1 MLACIPERGFFHEP
15 YGRTMHCYCIICSRV
30 FSCVV
35 FVFFVSGMSCPS
47 LLYAAFGALV
57 ANRNECKLDVAP
69 RVDVALED
77 MGRKRRKTQSVQCLI
92 SPPLVHVSLSTDNGE
107 LAHAAL
113 GIVFRLHAG
122 CLGSFATD
130 EWTRLQRAYEI
141 VREYNRVSR
150 PLGAHH
156 LRWGGFED
164 TPRLRAW
171 DKFQFNICDSM
182 VTRIRKLSPAF
193 IRFGA
198 FYGGVIELQGM
209 LPTVMIAH
217 HIENLHTVHQT
228 VHPWSF
234 PSARAASVLA
244 STRTPIRIVRV

>member
-1 MLACIPERGFFHEP
+1 
-15 YGRTMHCYCIICSRV
+15 
-30 FSCVV
+30 
-35 FVFFVSGMSCPS
+35 MSCPS

-57 ANRNECKLDVAP
+57 ANRDECKLEVAP

-77 MGRKRRKTQSVQCLI
+77 MGRKRRKTQSVRCLL
-92 SPPLVHVSLSTDNGE
+92 SLPLVHESLSTDNGE

-130 EWTRLQRAYEI
+130 EWTRLQLAYKI
-141 VREYNRVSR
+141 VREYDRISY
-150 PLGAHH
+150 PLSMHH
-156 LRWGGFED
+156 SRWGAYED

-171 DKFQFNICDSM
+171 DRFLLNIRDSM

-198 FYGGVIELQGM
+198 FSGGVIELQGM
-209 LPTVMIAH
+209 KPTVMIAH
-217 HIENLHTVHQT
+217 HIVNLHTVHQS

-234 PSARAASVLA
+234 PSARAAAVLA
-244 STRTPIRIVRV
+244 STQTPIRIVRV